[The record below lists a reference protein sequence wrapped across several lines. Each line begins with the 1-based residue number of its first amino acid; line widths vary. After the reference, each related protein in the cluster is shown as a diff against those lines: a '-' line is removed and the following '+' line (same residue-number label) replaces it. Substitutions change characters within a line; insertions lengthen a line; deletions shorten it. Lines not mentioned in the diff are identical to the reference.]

1 MKWVFFFVVLV
12 ILAAIL
18 YSIEEEFL
26 SPDFLWKIRRQI
38 RRLRSQQKNKIKKRK
53 VISSSFLYKF

>member
-18 YSIEEEFL
+18 YSIEEELL

-38 RRLRSQQKNKIKKRK
+38 RRLRSQQKIKLRRGKLFPLLF
-53 VISSSFLYKF
+53 V

>member
-26 SPDFLWKIRRQI
+26 SPDFLWKIRRAKIQI
-38 RRLRSQQKNKIKKRK
+38 KNKIKKRK
-53 VISSSFLYKF
+53 